1 MKKESST
8 KISSRPPIVIVMGH
22 IDHGKSSLLDYI
34 RKTNVTER
42 EAGGITQHLGAYE
55 AEWNKQK
62 ITFLDTP
69 GHGAFSAMRSRGA
82 KIADI
87 AILVISAVE
96 GVQEQTKE
104 VLKSIKEAGLPF
116 IVAANKMDKPGADL
130 NRVKQTL
137 AEVEIYTEGYGGTIS
152 CLPISAK
159 TGDGI
164 PELLDVVLLSTEMS
178 ELTANKD
185 LPGEGVVIES
195 HLDMKRGVTALL
207 LVRDGSVKRNNFIV
221 IDGAISPIR
230 ILENFAGKPI
240 VEAPPSS
247 PITLSQLSRLPSVGS
262 RFITFEKKKEAE
274 DYVKNINELSGDKN
288 KVKKNEKGSI
298 ILIPTI
304 IRADVFGS
312 LEALER
318 QMEALS
324 SPEVGFKYL
333 ISGTGNITENDLKLA
348 GGSPDPLIIGF
359 NASPD
364 RAANELSL
372 KLSIPIHSF
381 DIIYKATEWLE
392 AEIEKRRPRIA
403 TEELLGKAKI
413 LKVFSRTKDK
423 QIIGGQVTE
432 GVANPGKQ
440 VRVMRNNFE
449 IARGK
454 VLELQHL
461 KQNAKEVPVGKQFGT
476 MIDSKLSIEAGD
488 VLEFFDLVM
497 K

>member
-230 ILENFAGKPI
+230 ILENFAGNR
-240 VEAPPSS
+240 SS
-247 PITLSQLSRLPSVGS
+247 KLLHLRQS
-262 RFITFEKKKEAE
+262 RFLNFL
-274 DYVKNINELSGDKN
+274 D
-288 KVKKNEKGSI
+288 
-298 ILIPTI
+298 
-304 IRADVFGS
+304 F
-312 LEALER
+312 
-318 QMEALS
+318 
-324 SPEVGFKYL
+324 
-333 ISGTGNITENDLKLA
+333 
-348 GGSPDPLIIGF
+348 
-359 NASPD
+359 
-364 RAANELSL
+364 
-372 KLSIPIHSF
+372 
-381 DIIYKATEWLE
+381 
-392 AEIEKRRPRIA
+392 
-403 TEELLGKAKI
+403 
-413 LKVFSRTKDK
+413 
-423 QIIGGQVTE
+423 QV
-432 GVANPGKQ
+432 
-440 VRVMRNNFE
+440 
-449 IARGK
+449 
-454 VLELQHL
+454 
-461 KQNAKEVPVGKQFGT
+461 
-476 MIDSKLSIEAGD
+476 
-488 VLEFFDLVM
+488 
-497 K
+497 